1 MKRALI
7 AAAAGL
13 LLSISTSACS
23 QPYGMGPG
31 MMGDGWGQGGGWGMG
46 PGMMGGYGPGGGC
59 GPGMMGGWG
68 MGPGMMGGYGPGWGM
83 GPGMMGGWGPGGL
96 NLSEEQRNKLAE
108 ADRELAAKQR
118 ALMESMHALRWGSA
132 DLYPG
137 GKFDEQAARKAFDA
151 MADLRK
157 QMFELSLQAQKNT
170 DAILTPQQREQLRQ
184 GWRGR

>member
-23 QPYGMGPG
+23 QPYGMSPGMMGPG
-31 MMGDGWGQGGGWGMG
+31 MMGDGWGMG

-68 MGPGMMGGYGPGWGM
+68 MGPGMMGG
-83 GPGMMGGWGPGGL
+83 WGPGGL

-108 ADRELAAKQR
+108 ANRELAAKQR
-118 ALMESMHALRWGSA
+118 TLMESMHALHWRSA

-137 GKFDEQAARKAFDA
+137 GNFDEQAARKAFDT

-157 QMFELSLQAQKNT
+157 QMFELSLQARKST